1 MVLIYNFF
9 SNKLKVATI
18 YKYQYSPI
26 SIKKSNTMA
35 KRTTRRVS
43 QETRQK
49 MSAAHR
55 GSKNSMWKHKHTATT
70 KRRISE
76 ALKRYWQHL
85 PKT

>member
-1 MVLIYNFF
+1 
-9 SNKLKVATI
+9 
-18 YKYQYSPI
+18 
-26 SIKKSNTMA
+26 MA

-55 GSKNSMWKHKHTATT
+55 GNKNGMYKRKHSVTT
-70 KRRISE
+70 KLMISE
-76 ALKRYWQHL
+76 ALRRYWQHL

>member
-1 MVLIYNFF
+1 
-9 SNKLKVATI
+9 
-18 YKYQYSPI
+18 
-26 SIKKSNTMA
+26 MA

-55 GSKNSMWKHKHTATT
+55 GSKNSMYNRKLTATT

-76 ALKRYWQHL
+76 ALIRY
-85 PKT
+85 